1 LATETNDFR
10 ARAQLPPQCSTSARE
25 IKELRYRA
33 CLLLLCATAQAGAA
47 TAALVVRPPSP
58 AGHFLAYITG
68 VLELVTLGR
77 LAHVVL
83 RALFATG
90 VLCLTDNL
98 RTVVLTVY
106 AVLAHMLNFA
116 ISILGQ

>member
-47 TAALVVRPPSP
+47 TAALVVVPPSP
-58 AGHFLAYITG
+58 AGHFLAYITS
-68 VLELVTLGR
+68 VLGLVTLGH
-77 LAHVVL
+77 LTHVVL
-83 RALFATG
+83 GALGATG

-106 AVLAHMLNFA
+106 SVVAYMLNFA